1 MRAECAQS
9 GIRRPVGKKFSRF
22 TEATFVCEAENR
34 QFAQK
39 LLYKWMSPRCNA
51 DTTA

>member
-1 MRAECAQS
+1 MRAERAQS
-9 GIRRPVGKKFSRF
+9 GIWRPVAKRFSRF

-34 QFAQK
+34 QFAWK

-51 DTTA
+51 VTTA